1 MTLLKTWFLKGLL
14 IVLFP
19 IGIYVWLASRKAE
32 QRNAELEQENRT
44 QHKAQV
50 QREAQ
55 QSVVQQ
61 AQETHIESLEKESEV
76 RANTTSRTQVL
87 ERMQAMRLRATK
99 RSKKRFGGRR

>member
-32 QRNAELEQENRT
+32 QRNAELEQSLKE
-44 QHKAQV
+44 QHQTHV
-50 QREAQ
+50 EREAQ

-61 AQETHIESLEKESEV
+61 AQNTHIKSLEKETDV
-76 RANTTSRTQVL
+76 RANTASRSQVINQ
-87 ERMQAMRLRATK
+87 MQSMKLRSAK

>member
-32 QRNAELEQENRT
+32 QRNAELEQENRA

-61 AQETHIESLEKESEV
+61 AQNTHIESLEQETQV
-76 RANTTSRTQVL
+76 RANTASRSRVI
-87 ERMQAMRLRATK
+87 ERMQAMKLRSAK
-99 RSKKRFGGRR
+99 RNKKRFGGRR